1 MPPSAPPYVPPTY
14 APQAYAPP
22 PQMAVSSPAKSVPTT
37 VALGNVSLFAM
48 AASLIFFGA
57 FTFLGGFLLG
67 MWFEVPPT
75 IRYVNNNGGVA
86 APGMVAP
93 EGMVPSPQQ
102 PLSPMQ
108 ESSRNQQ
115 RPVDP
120 DVARGLGSSASSV
133 VGSLSSRV
141 PGFFAPLASV
151 AQDVVGRGVEQRA
164 QTFSPGAQGG
174 SPSSSNAP
182 SSYPTSSQ
190 PGEQSSF
197 PPPSAQTSAGNDSS
211 SLSLSDEAD
220 GSYTVQLGVY
230 AAPENADHLK
240 SQLQALNHVATVA
253 EGRDQEGQ
261 TVYSVQSGRYRD
273 YATALEAV
281 AQLSSERI
289 PGAIVVKL
297 PQTRKDTL

>member
-1 MPPSAPPYVPPTY
+1 
-14 APQAYAPP
+14 
-22 PQMAVSSPAKSVPTT
+22 
-37 VALGNVSLFAM
+37 M

-190 PGEQSSF
+190 PGEQSSL
-197 PPPSAQTSAGNDSS
+197 